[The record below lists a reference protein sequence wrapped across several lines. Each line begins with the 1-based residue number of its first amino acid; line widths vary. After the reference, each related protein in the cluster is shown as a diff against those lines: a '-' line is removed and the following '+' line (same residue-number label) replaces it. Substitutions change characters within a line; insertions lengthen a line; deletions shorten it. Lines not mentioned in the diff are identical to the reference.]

1 MDGAVLAQPFEP
13 FAHLERR
20 RSLAQPVHGDFDT
33 DALAGFDQV
42 ANVSHARL
50 VFSHKDDYELGMN
63 PRIA

>member
-1 MDGAVLAQPFEP
+1 MDGAVVAQPFEP
-13 FAHLERR
+13 FAHLERS
-20 RSLAQPVHGDFDT
+20 RSLGQPVDGDLNA

-42 ANVSHARL
+42 ANVRHARL